1 MDNKTIQHVTDKADR
16 WFDRDDR
23 IVLTRLVY
31 KQEKVASFP
40 IAEMSDEAFDHVT
53 SSLPEL
59 FEAPKSSGKSENSY
73 NNILVDYRQMDILL
87 SALSTA
93 IRGGE
98 VRGFDMEEYQE
109 LQEALREV
117 RNEQ

>member
-1 MDNKTIQHVTDKADR
+1 MDKTIKRQVERAER
-16 WFDRDDR
+16 WFVRDDR